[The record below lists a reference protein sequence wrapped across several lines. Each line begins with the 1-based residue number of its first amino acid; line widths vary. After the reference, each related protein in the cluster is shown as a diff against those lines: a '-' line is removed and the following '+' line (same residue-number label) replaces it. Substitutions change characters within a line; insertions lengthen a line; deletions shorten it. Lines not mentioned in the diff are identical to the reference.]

1 MKDTKQMDFK
11 IMMGIVYS
19 SLLIEH
25 YDELEEAYKLKLP
38 KKLKGAIYT
47 GKQELEK
54 FGTAIFK
61 NASKQDIEVLLKIAA
76 VLTAFSIGFS
86 NADLNLIQSRH
97 LKPNLTLLGFWYA
110 LRRKWTKN
118 VEFNCWRKS
127 TKRIRLEGENGN

>member
-61 NASKQDIEVLLKIAA
+61 NASKQDIEAFEIYQKMLLQLLK
-76 VLTAFSIGFS
+76 AFQEG
-86 NADLNLIQSRH
+86 
-97 LKPNLTLLGFWYA
+97 K
-110 LRRKWTKN
+110 
-118 VEFNCWRKS
+118 VEVQND
-127 TKRIRLEGENGN
+127 